1 VTQLDLADT
10 HSWKHKIALSLIP
23 GIGPVLARNLV
34 SYCGSVEEIFRKKK
48 GQLERIPGIGE
59 ERAAMITSADVFD
72 RAERELD
79 FIRKHSIVPL
89 FYLDPEYPRRLRNCD
104 DSPVLMYYKGT
115 ADLNVPRMIAIV
127 GTRRIT
133 EYGKEMTDQL
143 IQELE
148 KHRVTIVSGLAYGI
162 DIQAHRAALKNNI
175 PTIGVTAHGLDRI
188 YPPAHRPA
196 AEKMI
201 RHGGILTEYPSRT
214 IPDRENF
221 PARNRIVAGMCDAT
235 IVIESARQGGALI
248 TADLANGYNRDV
260 FALPGRVTDSY
271 SQGCHELIR
280 ENKAMLISSGAD
292 VATAM
297 NWDVETENSEKK
309 IQAQIVLFNEL
320 KPEEKLLA
328 EILQKNGQTDIDT
341 LSLMARLPVSFVSSL
356 LLNME
361 FSGMVKMVPGKL
373 FSLI

>member
-1 VTQLDLADT
+1 MSSED
-10 HSWKHKIALSLIP
+10 SWKYKIALSMLP

-48 GQLERIPGIGE
+48 AHLEKIPGIGE
-59 ERAAMITSADVFD
+59 ERASMIAGANVFA
-72 RAERELD
+72 RAEKEIE
-79 FIRKHSIVPL
+79 FIRKHAIIPL
-89 FYLDPEYPRRLRNCD
+89 FYLDAEYPKRLRNCD
-104 DSPVLMYYKGT
+104 DSPVVMYFKGT
-115 ADLNVPRMIAIV
+115 ADLNVSRTIAIV

-133 EYGKEMTDQL
+133 EYGKEITDQL
-143 IQELE
+143 IADLA
-148 KHRVTIVSGLAYGI
+148 KHHVTIVSGLAYGI
-162 DIQAHRAALKNNI
+162 DIQAHRAALKNHL

-188 YPPAHRPA
+188 YPPSHRPT

-214 IPDRENF
+214 NPDRENF

-235 IVIESARQGGALI
+235 IVIESAKQGGALI
-248 TADLANGYNRDV
+248 TAELANGYNRDV
-260 FALPGRVTDSY
+260 FAVPGRITDSY
-271 SQGCHELIR
+271 SQGCHELVR
-280 ENKAMLISSGAD
+280 ENKAMLVTSANDIAR
-292 VATAM
+292 AM
-297 NWDVETENSEKK
+297 NWDVEEENLAKK
-309 IQAQIVLFNEL
+309 KQIQILLFDEL

-341 LSLMARLPVSFVSSL
+341 LSLIAKLPVSFVSSL